1 MPFSGPNGSEAK
13 FAQDRA
19 RGALGRRR
27 GHACHSLS
35 GGRPRLH
42 VLHPSMI
49 AGREGMRSEPYFH
62 PEFGCLAPT
71 SRFRREVRL
80 GFLSLL
86 FGIGIGV
93 AAVTALSTATR
104 DRDSGWVSP
113 VQSADA
119 DASLP
124 TTKTLPDSGKSSLS
138 PAGRTNAATNEKGNL
153 PINASQPAAPAGNL
167 GNSGRDA
174 KTSCQN
180 DDLTCLSDGRS
191 SAKPRSV
198 SRPTQITDLGRLPLG
213 RSDASASSAIPSDGS
228 PAVTP
233 RAPYAPTAPNVMPQK
248 TTAGTIRKED
258 PAAGRDSTSLSRKIP
273 QKTPRTQNPERRK
286 APASYASRE
295 DRAGREVPPDEEAR
309 RPYARSASSPKG
321 FWAWSW

>member
-1 MPFSGPNGSEAK
+1 
-13 FAQDRA
+13 
-19 RGALGRRR
+19 
-27 GHACHSLS
+27 
-35 GGRPRLH
+35 
-42 VLHPSMI
+42 
-49 AGREGMRSEPYFH
+49 MRSEPYFH

-113 VQSADA
+113 VQSAGA

-124 TTKTLPDSGKSSLS
+124 TTKTLPDSGNSSLS

-191 SAKPRSV
+191 SAKPRLV

-233 RAPYAPTAPNVMPQK
+233 RAPYAPTAPNVTPQK
-248 TTAGTIRKED
+248 TTAETIRKEH
-258 PAAGRDSTSLSRKIP
+258 PAAGRDSTSLLSRKIP